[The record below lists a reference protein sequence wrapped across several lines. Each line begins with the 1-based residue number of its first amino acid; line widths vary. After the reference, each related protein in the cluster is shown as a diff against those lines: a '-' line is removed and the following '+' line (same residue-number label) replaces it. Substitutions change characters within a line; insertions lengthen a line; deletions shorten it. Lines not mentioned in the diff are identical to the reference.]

1 VTPPARPGP
10 AAERPDHPERTRPR
24 SQVVR
29 HLNDNAGAVLY
40 GTVLAAAAMAI
51 VGAQPAKTRYVSLSV
66 LLMLVVYSLAHLY
79 TQVLGA
85 RMNQP
90 DAPMWQRIGAGAL
103 YEAAVLEGGLA
114 VLLCFI
120 VLRGLGIRVVAAAQ
134 VASWFAVVLLAF
146 IGYRIGRRRRLTGG
160 RLALEIAG
168 AAGIGLLTIALKVLL
183 H

>member
-1 VTPPARPGP
+1 MDELTRA
-10 AAERPDHPERTRPR
+10 PDGPERAGPRKTRPA
-24 SQVVR
+24 SQVAR
-29 HLNDNAGAVLY
+29 HLSDNVSAVLY
-40 GTVLAAAAMAI
+40 GAVLAAAAMAI
-51 VGAQPAKTRYVSLSV
+51 VGAQPAKTRYVSVSV

-85 RMNQP
+85 RMSQP
-90 DAPMWQRIGAGAL
+90 DVPMWRRIGTGAL

-114 VLLCFI
+114 VLLCFGL
-120 VLRGLGIRVVAAAQ
+120 LRLLGIGAVAAAQ

-146 IGYRIGRRRRLTGG
+146 IGYRIGRLRGATGG

-183 H
+183 S